1 MIRCRVAEWLPAF
14 ARWVNAPEPPRLS
27 VDNALKIA
35 GEEAVHFHTS
45 LSGVARAKA
54 KLGFNPRP
62 LLWKDSRTSTAAAL
76 EPGGNNVERIDIMS
90 QPVND
95 DAIDFFEIDQDITL
109 RRMVLRNS
117 NPKGTVLFL
126 HGFPETLYAWKDIAK
141 ALADEYEVHA
151 FDWPGYGL
159 SSRPTVDR
167 FSYAPKDYAR
177 ILDRYFGKAGI
188 DTSKLTI
195 YATDI
200 GALPTLLLAVE
211 RPDIARTIIVGDFA
225 PFNRP
230 QFMYASL
237 QSLKEGPAMD
247 QVRANLNSNR
257 DEILQNTFTRGLP
270 EEEHFE
276 VAREFKDDMF
286 RGWTQGA
293 MTSADA
299 FSDYYSHFTRDQDH
313 FESQLARLKTPVKVV
328 WGEKDLYINKEMG
341 VEFAERVGAKLTL
354 LPGMG
359 HFPHLQ
365 NPMLAIDEVRDA
377 FR

>member
-1 MIRCRVAEWLPAF
+1 
-14 ARWVNAPEPPRLS
+14 
-27 VDNALKIA
+27 
-35 GEEAVHFHTS
+35 
-45 LSGVARAKA
+45 
-54 KLGFNPRP
+54 
-62 LLWKDSRTSTAAAL
+62 
-76 EPGGNNVERIDIMS
+76 MS

-95 DAIDFFEIDQDITL
+95 DAIDFFEIDGDITL
-109 RRMVLRNS
+109 RRMVLRNA

-126 HGFPETLYAWKDIAK
+126 HGFPETLYAWKGIAE
-141 ALADEYEVHA
+141 ALADDYEVHA

-159 SSRPTVDR
+159 SSRPTADR

-177 ILDRYFGKAGI
+177 ILDRYIGKAGI

-211 RPDIARTIIVGDFA
+211 KPDIARTIIVGDFA

-237 QSLKEGPAMD
+237 QALKAGPAMD
-247 QVRANLNSNR
+247 QVRAALNSNR
-257 DEILQNTFTRGLP
+257 DEILENTFTRGLP
-270 EEEHFE
+270 KEGHFE
-276 VAREFKDDMF
+276 VAREFKDDMS
-286 RGWTQGA
+286 RAWTYGA
-293 MTSADA
+293 MTTADA
-299 FSDYYSHFTRDQDH
+299 FSHYYSHFTRDQDH
-313 FESQLARLKTPVKVV
+313 FELQLARLKTPMKVV
-328 WGEKDLYINKEMG
+328 WGEEDLYINKAMG
-341 VEFAERVGAKLTL
+341 VEFAARLHAELTL

-365 NPMLAIDEVRDA
+365 NPTLAIDEVRAA

>member
-1 MIRCRVAEWLPAF
+1 MMAIVHIDDAVAAT
-14 ARWVNAPEPPRLS
+14 V
-27 VDNALKIA
+27 
-35 GEEAVHFHTS
+35 
-45 LSGVARAKA
+45 
-54 KLGFNPRP
+54 
-62 LLWKDSRTSTAAAL
+62 AAL
-76 EPGGNNVERIDIMS
+76 TGEAGGNNVERIDIMS

-141 ALADEYEVHA
+141 ALADDYEVHA

-299 FSDYYSHFTRDQDH
+299 FSHYYSHFTRDQDH

-341 VEFAERVGAKLTL
+341 VEFAERVRAKLTL
-354 LPGMG
+354 LPGIG